1 MAPASVRS
9 RMGGS
14 HPHGAIAL
22 MHGLDG
28 IRNGPHRA
36 FWKVC
41 YLLAVTTLVFA
52 LPATETPASA
62 QWFAIVGLLA
72 LQMLILLVCRVELRA
87 IVEPAWRLKWLF
99 ALLIV
104 SYGLLPPELPCCD
117 TRMIW
122 TVPGLAWMLSINLT
136 GLQTAGLM
144 CLQILTVLLTSTV
157 VRATGGGR
165 DLVDGLKA
173 FRLPDLFVHALDQ
186 TLGAFVAT
194 RRPGHRREG
203 GGRSGGFFKVAR
215 EMSRGDFSGFVKT
228 IEGNMTLAAG
238 RAPDAGRR
246 LDASLAH
253 DVTVVTGIAL
263 CMASLKVVKVL
274 PGLPFAS
281 GHKTIL
287 LFPLYVLAA
296 RLTYSRWGGTAA
308 GSIMGVIGFLQGDG
322 RFGVLEIFKH
332 IAPGLVIDLGE
343 PLARRLPPWALGY
356 CLLGFAAAIA
366 RTATELLLV
375 LLLGA
380 RAEIYLFPALK
391 LLPNLFAGTLSGF
404 VTVVVL
410 RTFTSR
416 QSNAIRGSEFEVEP
430 AGAGSAVEPAAD
442 SPVPAAEDGRGQER
456 RPWQIE
462 RNGAPVRREEGDG
475 PRG

>member
-1 MAPASVRS
+1 MR
-9 RMGGS
+9 
-14 HPHGAIAL
+14 
-22 MHGLDG
+22 GLDG
-28 IRNGPHRA
+28 VRIGRHRA
-36 FWKVC
+36 FRKVC
-41 YLLAVTTLVFA
+41 YLLAVTALVFA
-52 LPATETPASA
+52 LPATGAPAAA
-62 QWFAIVGLLA
+62 QWLVIAGLLA
-72 LQMLILLVCRVELRA
+72 LQAIILLVCRVELRA
-87 IVEPAWRLKWLF
+87 IVQPAWKLKWLF
-99 ALLIV
+99 ALLIIF
-104 SYGLLPPELPCCD
+104 YGLLPPETPCCD
-117 TRMIW
+117 TRIDW
-122 TVPGLAWMLSINLT
+122 PVPGLAWTLSINLT
-136 GLQTAGLM
+136 GLQQAGLM

-186 TLGAFVAT
+186 TLDTFVGA

-203 GGRSGGFFKVAR
+203 DARSGGFFRVMR
-215 EMSRGDFSGFVKT
+215 EMSRGDFSAFVRT

-253 DVTVVTGIAL
+253 DVAVVTGIAL

-281 GHKTIL
+281 GHKTFL
-287 LFPLYVLAA
+287 LFPLYILAA
-296 RLTYSRWGGTAA
+296 RLTHSRWGGTAA

-343 PLARRLPPWALGY
+343 PLARRLPSWALGY
-356 CLLGFAAAIA
+356 CVLGFAAAIA

-380 RAEIYLFPALK
+380 RAEIYLFPAAK
-391 LLPNLFAGTLSGF
+391 LVPNLLAGTLSGF
-404 VTVVVL
+404 VTVFVL
-410 RTFTSR
+410 HAFTSPRSDAKR
-416 QSNAIRGSEFEVEP
+416 QSDVEVEP
-430 AGAGSAVEPAAD
+430 AQGGSDVEPAAD
-442 SPVPAAEDGRGQER
+442 GPVLAPEDERGREHRRREGERNWVPGSGRGSGR
-456 RPWQIE
+456 
-462 RNGAPVRREEGDG
+462 G
-475 PRG
+475 PTRG